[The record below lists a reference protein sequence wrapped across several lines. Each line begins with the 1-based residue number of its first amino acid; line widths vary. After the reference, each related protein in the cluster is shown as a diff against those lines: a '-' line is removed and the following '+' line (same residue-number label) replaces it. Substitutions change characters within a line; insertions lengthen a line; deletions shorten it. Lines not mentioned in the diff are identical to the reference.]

1 MQTSK
6 LQQRFLAMAAAISQ
20 EFAEPIRQ
28 HDVSSLACSSSSF
41 RLGRSSSMRRV
52 SSFGREVVIPAL
64 KRQGSTTV
72 SSSRS
77 LYSEAALMTQPS
89 CFGSWRWTTTTTTA
103 ATGGPESPTSNLLR
117 NTDHGASAAPDSS
130 SGSVLDEQARD
141 ARTAAAAFG
150 RLLSSR
156 SMSLLQ
162 SRSSG
167 AWGKKSS
174 RRESSA
180 AAAQWTVA
188 AGRSAGEEIAN
199 LERSMSFKPAP
210 MWKRMLKKLCAN
222 AKRHMIIVHPVSARE
237 WTNYDAQSYAKNFD
251 NGERWRDDQTDSNS
265 SSSSFFSMQSEEDS
279 EEQEQLRHELG
290 LRETALHT
298 ALLQKFHSTRYDS
311 SSAAAAAAAA
321 IDSFRATGASS
332 MPVNPVRPY
341 QPRQDT
347 VPLWQRRNVR
357 PPSKLQ
363 LTSRQTTKP
372 VQSCA
377 RPHG

>member
-1 MQTSK
+1 
-6 LQQRFLAMAAAISQ
+6 MAAAISQ

-28 HDVSSLACSSSSF
+28 HDDSSLAGSSSTF

-77 LYSEAALMTQPS
+77 LYREAALMTQPS

-117 NTDHGASAAPDSS
+117 NTDDHGASAAPDSS

-174 RRESSA
+174 RRESSAAAA

-265 SSSSFFSMQSEEDS
+265 SSSSSSSSSFFSMQSEEDS

-311 SSAAAAAAAA
+311 SSAAAAA

-341 QPRQDT
+341 QPRQDI

-363 LTSRQTTKP
+363 LTSR
-372 VQSCA
+372 
-377 RPHG
+377 

>member
-1 MQTSK
+1 
-6 LQQRFLAMAAAISQ
+6 MAAAISQ

-28 HDVSSLACSSSSF
+28 HDDSSLGGSSSSF

-64 KRQGSTTV
+64 KRQGSATV

-77 LYSEAALMTQPS
+77 LYREAALMTQPS
-89 CFGSWRWTTTTTTA
+89 CFGSLRWTTTTTTA

-130 SGSVLDEQARD
+130 SGPVLDEQARD
-141 ARTAAAAFG
+141 AWTAAAAFG

-180 AAAQWTVA
+180 AAAAQWTVA
-188 AGRSAGEEIAN
+188 AGRSAGEEIVN
-199 LERSMSFKPAP
+199 FERNTSFKPAP
-210 MWKRMLKKLCAN
+210 MWKRMLKKLRAN
-222 AKRHMIIVHPVSARE
+222 AKRHMIIVHPVSGRE

-251 NGERWRDDQTDSNS
+251 NGERWRDDQTDSNSSS

-311 SSAAAAAAAA
+311 SSAAAAA

-332 MPVNPVRPY
+332 MPVNPVRAH
-341 QPRQDT
+341 QPRQDI

-363 LTSRQTTKP
+363 LTSR
-372 VQSCA
+372 
-377 RPHG
+377 

>member
-1 MQTSK
+1 
-6 LQQRFLAMAAAISQ
+6 MAAAISQ
-20 EFAEPIRQ
+20 EFAEPIRR
-28 HDVSSLACSSSSF
+28 HDDSSLAGSSSSF
-41 RLGRSSSMRRV
+41 RLGRSSSVRRA

-77 LYSEAALMTQPS
+77 LYREAALMTQPS
-89 CFGSWRWTTTTTTA
+89 CFGSWRWTTTTTTTA

-117 NTDHGASAAPDSS
+117 NTDDHGASAAPDSS

-141 ARTAAAAFG
+141 ARTAAAAAFG

-167 AWGKKSS
+167 AWSKKSS
-174 RRESSA
+174 RRESSAAAA

-222 AKRHMIIVHPVSARE
+222 AKQHMIIVHPVSARE

-251 NGERWRDDQTDSNS
+251 NGERWRDDQTDSNSSS

-311 SSAAAAAAAA
+311 SSTAAAAAA

-341 QPRQDT
+341 QPRQDI

-363 LTSRQTTKP
+363 LTCR
-372 VQSCA
+372 
-377 RPHG
+377 

>member
-1 MQTSK
+1 
-6 LQQRFLAMAAAISQ
+6 MAAAISQ

-28 HDVSSLACSSSSF
+28 HDDSTLAGSSFSF
-41 RLGRSSSMRRV
+41 RLGRSSSMRLV

-64 KRQGSTTV
+64 KRQGSATV

-77 LYSEAALMTQPS
+77 LYREAALMTQPS
-89 CFGSWRWTTTTTTA
+89 CFGSWRWTTTTTA

-130 SGSVLDEQARD
+130 SGSVPDEQARD

-180 AAAQWTVA
+180 AAAAAAAEWTVA

-199 LERSMSFKPAP
+199 LDRSMSFKPAP
-210 MWKRMLKKLCAN
+210 MWKRMLKKLRAN
-222 AKRHMIIVHPVSARE
+222 AKQHMIIVHPVSARE

-265 SSSSFFSMQSEEDS
+265 SSSSSSGSSFFSMQSEEDS

-311 SSAAAAAAAA
+311 SSTAAAAAAA

-332 MPVNPVRPY
+332 MPVNPVQPY
-341 QPRQDT
+341 QRRQDI

-363 LTSRQTTKP
+363 LTSR
-372 VQSCA
+372 
-377 RPHG
+377 

>member
-1 MQTSK
+1 
-6 LQQRFLAMAAAISQ
+6 MAAAIGQ

-28 HDVSSLACSSSSF
+28 HDDSSLAGSSSSF

-64 KRQGSTTV
+64 NRQGSATV

-77 LYSEAALMTQPS
+77 LYREAALMTQPS
-89 CFGSWRWTTTTTTA
+89 CFGSWRWTTTMTA

-141 ARTAAAAFG
+141 ARTAAATFG

-167 AWGKKSS
+167 AWGKKSL
-174 RRESSA
+174 RRESSAA

-265 SSSSFFSMQSEEDS
+265 SSSSSSSSSSFFSMQSEEDS

-332 MPVNPVRPY
+332 VPVNPVRPY
-341 QPRQDT
+341 QPRQNI

>member
-1 MQTSK
+1 MQQIVVRRRFANKQATT
-6 LQQRFLAMAAAISQ
+6 RFLAMAAAISQ

-28 HDVSSLACSSSSF
+28 HDVSSLAGSSSSF
-41 RLGRSSSMRRV
+41 RLGRSSSIRRV

-64 KRQGSTTV
+64 KRQGSATV

-77 LYSEAALMTQPS
+77 LYREAALMTQPS
-89 CFGSWRWTTTTTTA
+89 CFGSWRWTTTTTA
-103 ATGGPESPTSNLLR
+103 ATGGPESPTSKLLR

-141 ARTAAAAFG
+141 ARTAAVAFG

-180 AAAQWTVA
+180 AAAAAQWTVA
-188 AGRSAGEEIAN
+188 TGRSAGEEIAN
-199 LERSMSFKPAP
+199 LEPSMSFKPAP
-210 MWKRMLKKLCAN
+210 MWKRMLKKLRAN

-251 NGERWRDDQTDSNS
+251 NGERWRDDQTDSHSSS

-311 SSAAAAAAAA
+311 SSAALAA

-341 QPRQDT
+341 QPRQDI

-363 LTSRQTTKP
+363 LTNR
-372 VQSCA
+372 
-377 RPHG
+377 